1 MQRHESGR
9 RLTNRVYRLFY
20 CGSNVHLSLAICP
33 LSHVRP
39 GLCELCHNTKQT
51 LSCTLLDTLSE
62 RVILIIPKTKEQE
75 TAVKIAYARTHITHT
90 HTHARTRTPLA
101 PPHTHT
107 HTHGPTGPSTR
118 GGPVHPWED
127 GRLGGGPGDGQHASH
142 ACPRRHPHADA
153 WRVNPTGHGGSGGPP
168 AALAHSSCIGSVPG
182 AIGAGCDEPDRSHR
196 RQRAARQRAST
207 SHATHPPMP
216 PLRHAPHT
224 CGLPAAHPSCPAT
237 RAVR

>member
-1 MQRHESGR
+1 M
-9 RLTNRVYRLFY
+9 
-20 CGSNVHLSLAICP
+20 
-33 LSHVRP
+33 
-39 GLCELCHNTKQT
+39 
-51 LSCTLLDTLSE
+51 
-62 RVILIIPKTKEQE
+62 
-75 TAVKIAYARTHITHT
+75 KIAYARTHITHT

-142 ACPRRHPHADA
+142 ACPRSRPHADA
-153 WRVNPTGHGGSGGPP
+153 WRANPTGHGGSGGPP

-224 CGLPAAHPSCPAT
+224 CGLPAAHPSCPQRERFANCKHRGAGAHAREAGGAT
-237 RAVR
+237 RWAEDHPARCGVQGARARRAAHRAGPRTGGACCIPRT